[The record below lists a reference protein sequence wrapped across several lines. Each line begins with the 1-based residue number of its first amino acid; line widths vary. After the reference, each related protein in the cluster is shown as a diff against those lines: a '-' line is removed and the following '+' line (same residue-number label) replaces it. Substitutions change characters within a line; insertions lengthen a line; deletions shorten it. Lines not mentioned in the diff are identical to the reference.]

1 MSEAFEQVNQSKGCA
16 QAPVRAPSFSCTQIV
31 LTGYPSEDTLIL
43 LRNQHN
49 IVEHALSD
57 PMCQYMRWLL

>member
-1 MSEAFEQVNQSKGCA
+1 MSEAFEQTNQNKGCA
-16 QAPVRAPSFSCTQIV
+16 QAPVRAPSFSCTQNV
-31 LTGYPSEDTLIL
+31 LTDTEDTLIL

-49 IVEHALSD
+49 TVEHALSD